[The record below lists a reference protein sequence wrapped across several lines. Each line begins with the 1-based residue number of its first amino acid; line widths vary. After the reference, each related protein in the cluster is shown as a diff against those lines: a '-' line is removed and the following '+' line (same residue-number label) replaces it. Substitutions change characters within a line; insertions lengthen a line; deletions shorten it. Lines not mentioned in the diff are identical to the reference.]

1 MSKKKAAKAAKA
13 EKSSF
18 SFSGLFESKSDKKD
32 DDDAVEEPEEEQR
45 PLFLAEFLAA
55 WVANDKYSDVV
66 FVVGKEGKRFPAHRF
81 VMAASSPVFEVMC
94 YPAATSIAGPG
105 GPSESKGSESTSKTG
120 IVEIKVPTIKSE
132 IFHQLLKCVYTDKVE
147 VEASNLNDLIAV
159 AKRYQVEKMQVLC
172 AEFLEADVSVENACE
187 LFQIAPDM
195 LGDASFVMDF
205 IQENTEDVLESP
217 GFLNLTK
224 NRLIAM
230 LENDQL
236 AVDEVGLFQ
245 ACLKWAKAEAKR
257 KDKSDKPEDLQKVLE
272 DVLPLIRFPCMEVSE
287 IAGVVSTTGLLS
299 QDHLLQLFQYVSIS
313 DEKERERFTIAFP
326 TKPREGGFMNKESKL
341 LDKKYKKDTLRL
353 FGEKTKKLELKL
365 LYRGTRDGF
374 DANTFHNRCDNK
386 GATLTV
392 VKARGVNNIFGGYN
406 EGPWSQNGTY
416 SPSESWLF
424 SMNNKH
430 GKTCKFLA
438 NNTNHAYC
446 SSGYGPTWGGGH
458 DLHINASMTSN
469 SNYSNPSTYTR
480 AAPGFPQ
487 VSFDNSVMAGAYN
500 FTVEELEVFTVKV
513 K

>member
-1 MSKKKAAKAAKA
+1 MSKKSKGKAAKPSP
-13 EKSSF
+13 SSGF
-18 SFSGLFESKSDKKD
+18 SFSGLFESKQEKKD
-32 DDDAVEEPEEEQR
+32 EDDVAEEPEEPQR
-45 PLFLAEFLAA
+45 PLFIAEFLAA
-55 WVANDKYSDVV
+55 WVSNEKYSDVA
-66 FVVGKEGKRFPAHRF
+66 FLVGKDAKRFPAHRF
-81 VMAASSPVFEVMC
+81 ILAAASPVFEVMC
-94 YPAATSIAGPG
+94 YPPIASGSIPG
-105 GPSESKGSESTSKTG
+105 GPSESKQTDSGSKG
-120 IVEIKVPTIKSE
+120 ALEIKIPSVKPETFE
-132 IFHQLLKCVYTDKVE
+132 ALLKCVYTDKVE

-172 AEFLEADVSVENACE
+172 AEFLEADVSVDNACE

-195 LGDASFVMDF
+195 LGDASFVMEF
-205 IQENTEDVLESP
+205 IQENTEDVLDSA
-217 GFLNLTK
+217 GFLTLTK
-224 NRLIAM
+224 PRLLAL

-236 AVDEVGLFQ
+236 AIDEVGLFQ
-245 ACLKWAKAEAKR
+245 ATLKWAKAEAKR
-257 KDKSDKPEDLQKVLE
+257 KDKSDKAEDLQKILE

-341 LDKKYKKDTLRL
+341 LDKKYKKDVLKL

-365 LYRGTRDGF
+365 LWRGTKDGF
-374 DANTFHNRCDNK
+374 DAAVFHTRCDNK
-386 GATLTV
+386 GPTLTV
-392 VKARGVNNIFGGYN
+392 CKARGVNNIFGGYH
-406 EGPWSQNGTY
+406 EGSWSQNGTY
-416 SPSESWLF
+416 SPAESWIF

-438 NNTNHAYC
+438 NNTNHAYL
-446 SSGYGPTWGGGH
+446 SAGYGPTWGGGH

-500 FTVEELEVFTVKV
+500 FTVEEIEVFTVKV